1 MASVNTNYGA
11 MVALQ
16 SLNKTNSEL
25 AEVQNRINTGL
36 KVATAKDNGAVYA
49 IAQGQRS
56 RTESISSVVDGINR
70 GISTIDTALAAGTK
84 VSDLL
89 TQLKSKAVA
98 AQAADL
104 SSEQRT
110 ALQGDFDAL
119 RANISRIVNSAT
131 FNGANLVNGNNLAGG
146 PNPFSVMQSDIVTG
160 STGGNVD
167 TITGAGVQVAT
178 AATPSR
184 FATLVDTNDTST
196 TAGDIAANDYLRLTV
211 GSTTYTTQ
219 ISGTT
224 TINDFVN
231 TVNSLTGGRV
241 TATYNEQSGVFQLQ
255 GQNATDAIT
264 VAFNTAADGTGTD
277 HFSQF
282 LGTAAAAAGTSTDV
296 ADTRP
301 TSNMTITGFDLKVG
315 GTGALSSAGSWNIS
329 TSAASAKTVADEID
343 AAMTTVNSNLATLG
357 SQAKALSTQ
366 KDFLGALSDEITNGI
381 GNLVDAD
388 LAKESARLQ
397 ALQVKQQLGAQAL
410 TIANQSPSIL
420 LSFFR

>member
-25 AEVQNRINTGL
+25 AEVQSRINTGL
-36 KVATAKDNGAVYA
+36 KVASAKDNGAVYS

-89 TQLKSKAVA
+89 NQLKTKAVS

-104 SSEQRT
+104 STEQRQ
-110 ALQGDFDAL
+110 ALQVDFDAL
-119 RANISRIVNSAT
+119 RSQITRIVNSAT
-131 FNGANLVNGNNLAGG
+131 FNGANLVNGNNLAAS
-146 PNPFSVMQSDIVTG
+146 NPFRVMQSDISAG

-167 TITGAGVQVAT
+167 TITGSGVQVAT
-178 AATPSR
+178 AAIPSR
-184 FATLVDTNDTST
+184 FATMVDTNDTTT

-211 GSTTYTTQ
+211 GSTTYTAQ
-219 ISGTT
+219 ITGTT

-231 TVNSLTGGRV
+231 TVNAISGGKA
-241 TATYNEQSGVFQLQ
+241 TATYNESTGGFQIQGV
-255 GQNATDAIT
+255 NATDSIT

-282 LGTAAAAAGTSTDV
+282 FGTGAAAAGTSTDA

-301 TSNMTITGFDLKVG
+301 TSTFTVTGFDLKVG
-315 GTGALSSAGSWNIS
+315 GTGALSAAGGWDIGVSA
-329 TSAASAKTVADEID
+329 TAAKTVADEID
-343 AAMTTVNSNLATLG
+343 TATTTLNSNLATLG
-357 SQAKALSTQ
+357 SQSKALSTQ
-366 KDFLGALSDEITNGI
+366 KDFLAALSDEITNGI

>member
-89 TQLKSKAVA
+89 NQLKTKAVA

-104 SSEQRT
+104 STEQRA
-110 ALQGDFDAL
+110 ALQVDFDAL
-119 RANISRIVNSAT
+119 RSQVSRIVNSAT
-131 FNGANLVNGNNLAGG
+131 FNGANLVNGNNLAGS
-146 PNPFSVMQSDIVTG
+146 NPFRVMQSDISGG

-167 TITGAGVQVAT
+167 TINGSGVQVAT
-178 AATPSR
+178 AAIPSR
-184 FATLVDTNDTST
+184 FATMVDTNDSTT

-219 ISGTT
+219 ITGTT

-231 TVNSLTGGRV
+231 TVNAISGGSA
-241 TATYNEQSGVFQLQ
+241 TATYNESTGAFQIQGV
-255 GQNATDAIT
+255 NATDSIT

-282 LGTAAAAAGTSTDV
+282 FGTGAAAAGTSVDA

-301 TSNMTITGFDLKVG
+301 TSTFTITGFDLKVG
-315 GTGALSSAGSWNIS
+315 GTGALSAAGGWDIGA
-329 TSAASAKTVADEID
+329 SAAAAKTVADQID
-343 AAMTTVNSNLATLG
+343 AAATTLNSNLATLG
-357 SQAKALSTQ
+357 SQSKALSTQ
-366 KDFLGALSDEITNGI
+366 KDFLAALSDEITNGI

>member
-11 MVALQ
+11 LVALQ
-16 SLNKTNSEL
+16 SLNKTNNEL

-56 RTESISSVVDGINR
+56 RVESISSVQDGINR

-89 TQLKSKAVA
+89 TQLKSKAVS

-104 SSEQRT
+104 NSTQR
-110 ALQGDFDAL
+110 AAMQGDFDAL
-119 RANISRIVNSAT
+119 RSQISRIVNSAT
-131 FNGANLVNGNNLAGG
+131 FNGANLVNGTNLAGG
-146 PNPFSVMQSDIVTG
+146 PSPFSVLQSDIATG

-167 TITGAGVQVAT
+167 TITGSGATVAT
-178 AATPSR
+178 QATPSR
-184 FATLVDTNDTST
+184 NAQVVDTNAT
-196 TAGDIAANDYLRLTV
+196 TTVNGTVAANDYLRLTI

-219 ISGTT
+219 VTGTT
-224 TINDFVN
+224 TINELTN
-231 TVNSLTGGRV
+231 TINSLTGGRA
-241 TATYNEQSGVFQLQ
+241 TATYDESTGVFSLQ
-255 GQNATDAIT
+255 GQNSTDLIT
-264 VAFNTAADGTGTD
+264 VAFNSAANG
-277 HFSQF
+277 S
-282 LGTAAAAAGTSTDV
+282 GTARVSAFFGVGTSTDQ

-301 TSNMTITGFDLKVG
+301 TSSFAITGFDLKVG
-315 GTGALSSAGSWNIS
+315 GVGALSGAAAWDIG
-329 TSAASAKTVADEID
+329 TSAATALTASTELDTAI
-343 AAMTTVNSNLATLG
+343 TTLNSNLATLG

-366 KDFLGALSDEITNGI
+366 KDFLSALSDEITNGI

-420 LSFFR
+420 LSRGR

>member
-25 AEVQNRINTGL
+25 AEVQSRINTGL
-36 KVATAKDNGAVYA
+36 KVASAKDNGAVYS

-89 TQLKSKAVA
+89 NQLKTKAVS

-104 SSEQRT
+104 STEQRQ
-110 ALQGDFDAL
+110 ALQVDFDAL
-119 RANISRIVNSAT
+119 RSQITRIVNSAT
-131 FNGANLVNGNNLAGG
+131 FNGANLVNGNNLASS
-146 PNPFSVMQSDIVTG
+146 NPFRVMQSDISAG

-167 TITGAGVQVAT
+167 TITGSGVQVAT
-178 AATPSR
+178 AAIPSR
-184 FATLVDTNDTST
+184 FATMVDTNDTTT

-211 GSTTYTTQ
+211 GSTTYTAQ
-219 ISGTT
+219 ITGTT

-231 TVNSLTGGRV
+231 TVNAISGGKA
-241 TATYNEQSGVFQLQ
+241 TATYNESTGGFQIQGV
-255 GQNATDAIT
+255 NSTDSIT

-282 LGTAAAAAGTSTDV
+282 FGTGAAAAGTSTDA

-301 TSNMTITGFDLKVG
+301 TSTFTVTGFDLKVG
-315 GTGALSSAGSWNIS
+315 GTGALSAAGGWDIGVSA
-329 TSAASAKTVADEID
+329 TAAKTVADEID
-343 AAMTTVNSNLATLG
+343 TATTTLNSNLATLG
-357 SQAKALSTQ
+357 SQSKALSTQ
-366 KDFLGALSDEITNGI
+366 KDFLAALSDEITNGI

>member
-25 AEVQNRINTGL
+25 AEVQSRINTGL
-36 KVATAKDNGAVYA
+36 KVATAKDNGAVYS

-89 TQLKSKAVA
+89 NQLKTKAVS

-104 SSEQRT
+104 STEQRQ
-110 ALQGDFDAL
+110 ALQVDFDAL
-119 RANISRIVNSAT
+119 RSQITRIVNSAT
-131 FNGANLVNGNNLAGG
+131 FNGANLVNGNNLAGS
-146 PNPFSVMQSDIVTG
+146 NPFRVMQSDIAAG

-167 TITGAGVQVAT
+167 TITGSGVQVAT
-178 AATPSR
+178 AAIPSR
-184 FATLVDTNDTST
+184 FATMVDTNDSTT

-211 GSTTYTTQ
+211 GSTTYTAQ
-219 ISGTT
+219 ITGTT

-231 TVNSLTGGRV
+231 TVNAISGGKA
-241 TATYNEQSGVFQLQ
+241 TATYNESTGAFQIQGV
-255 GQNATDAIT
+255 NATDSIT

-282 LGTAAAAAGTSTDV
+282 FGTGAAAAGTSTDA

-301 TSNMTITGFDLKVG
+301 TSTFTVTGFDLKVG
-315 GTGALSSAGSWNIS
+315 GTGALSAAGGWDIGVSA
-329 TSAASAKTVADEID
+329 TAAKTVADQID
-343 AAMTTVNSNLATLG
+343 TATTTLNSNLATLG
-357 SQAKALSTQ
+357 SQSKALSTQ
-366 KDFLGALSDEITNGI
+366 KDFLAALSDEITNGI